1 MIFFTVVLEELVV
14 IPLPGCLMSG
24 SSFLTLAVAHFL
36 ALVDF
41 FDGIADGR
49 ASFGL

>member
-24 SSFLTLAVAHFL
+24 SSFLTLAVVHFL